1 MPTNSKITPK
11 LFSLT
16 PLFFS
21 LLLWST
27 VGFGYDPDLRNGED
41 INELCAGCHG
51 EYAQGS
57 KDGEYPRLA
66 GQPAAYISKQ
76 MHLFRDRKRHNMPMY
91 EYVDERQFPDEEIA
105 DISAYLATITLPTR
119 LPPLDKKN
127 FDPLKRLIQAQ
138 KMLNIRRAEG
148 DIKAGKKLYKRECK
162 SCHGRGGKGD
172 TKDAVPMISGQ
183 YTEYLESSVQ
193 QFIEKER
200 VHDEDEPNEEIL
212 NEFSKDE
219 LNNIFAYLSTADD

>member
-1 MPTNSKITPK
+1 
-11 LFSLT
+11 
-16 PLFFS
+16 
-21 LLLWST
+21 
-27 VGFGYDPDLRNGED
+27 ED